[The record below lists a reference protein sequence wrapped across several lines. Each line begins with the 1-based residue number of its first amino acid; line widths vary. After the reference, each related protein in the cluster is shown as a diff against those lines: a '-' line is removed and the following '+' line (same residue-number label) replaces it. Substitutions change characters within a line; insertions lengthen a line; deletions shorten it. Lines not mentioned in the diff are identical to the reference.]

1 MDRGLQQFAP
11 RYPDLRPG
19 ASNNP
24 VLGGADKYFDPTAFV
39 LQPAGYIG
47 NLGRNTLIGPG
58 LFTLD
63 VVVERSIRL
72 GAGGDRALQ
81 LRLEAFNL
89 TNRVNLALPSSVS
102 WSFTVR
108 RSSATRT
115 RFNSPRCSRRSIILV
130 IAPAS

>member
-1 MDRGLQQFAP
+1 M
-11 RYPDLRPG
+11 
-19 ASNNP
+19 
-24 VLGGADKYFDPTAFV
+24 

-102 WSFTVR
+102 LFDARGNYLEDAGRITGTST
-108 RSSATRT
+108 SARQVQ
-115 RFNSPRCSRRSIILV
+115 LGV
-130 IAPAS
+130 KVVW